1 MRTYVKSRPAAKRSS
16 VGAIMINSPGVIC
29 PSGYHPL
36 SDTPEVAAALIGC
49 RPQLIRIQAEIAPQK
64 LGFPVVRVGN
74 RTKIPKKT
82 LLAFCGME

>member
-1 MRTYVKSRPAAKRSS
+1 MQ
-16 VGAIMINSPGVIC
+16 GAGHGGAVQPQQPGDLRYPHI
-29 PSGYHPL
+29 L
-36 SDTPEVAAALIGC
+36 LVAQRQNLLLAGG
-49 RPQLIRIQAEIAPQK
+49 QLLLPGQAEIAPQK